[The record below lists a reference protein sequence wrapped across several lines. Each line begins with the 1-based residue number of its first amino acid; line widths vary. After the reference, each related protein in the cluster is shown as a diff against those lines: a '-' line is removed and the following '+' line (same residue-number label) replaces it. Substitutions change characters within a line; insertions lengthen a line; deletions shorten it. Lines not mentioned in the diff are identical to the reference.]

1 MRDVAIVGASAA
13 PAEKRAPSVRE
24 LALQASAG
32 ALADAGLERVD
43 GIVLGSMASVNQV
56 RDARTALVQNMG
68 GTGSTTT
75 VHILEATA

>member
-24 LALQASAG
+24 LALQAS